1 MPATVTYAPF
11 HPCMHRCVPS
21 PLGEQQPG
29 KAVHASGQRDEL
41 QPFRG
46 AAARKS
52 AAPTSLVAARR
63 DLEAGLALGGARA
76 HNLLH
81 VSPYN
86 FGVVITGVV
95 GRQPNLVEGNLRD
108 LFLIHA
114 RAAAYPA
121 P

>member
-1 MPATVTYAPF
+1 
-11 HPCMHRCVPS
+11 MHAWV
-21 PLGEQQPG
+21 
-29 KAVHASGQRDEL
+29 QRDEL
-41 QPFRG
+41 QPLRG

-52 AAPTSLVAARR
+52 AASTSLVAARR
-63 DLEAGLALGGARA
+63 DLEPGLALRGARA

-86 FGVVITGVV
+86 VGVVITGVV
-95 GRQPNLVEGNLRD
+95 RRQPNLVEGNLRD
-108 LFLIHA
+108 LFFIHA